1 MHHRS
6 ALAFI
11 TLAEGIPIVY
21 YGTEAHLTGRVD
33 HDGNRGV
40 LSQERDMGATM
51 RDMDGVY
58 LYIKKLNWR
67 VACPAEGVAACK
79 RMPCRCGLHPLA
91 SSAAEVAPLALCWG
105 CWPCVMHGVD
115 RA

>member
-1 MHHRS
+1 MRYRS

-21 YGTEAHLTGRVD
+21 YGTEVHLTGRVAY
-33 HDGNRGV
+33 DGNRGV

-51 RDMDGVY
+51 RDMDGAY

-67 VACPAEGVAACK
+67 AARTTAVLRACALAEGCAL
-79 RMPCRCGLHPLA
+79 MPD
-91 SSAAEVAPLALCWG
+91 ALFCSLS
-105 CWPCVMHGVD
+105 CCLQP
-115 RA
+115 